1 MVRQVNHAST
11 AEHVELA
18 GELVRLMETRIVD
31 PLEILF
37 ESDDQVRP
45 IRKRLRIEAEVWAAQ
60 LLGPDDK
67 LAVRTAAR
75 LIAAVFPGDE
85 PFDPPQAW
93 WRSAFGQAVAR
104 RAGHPGAAAVPYVT
118 AAAML
123 GITRQGVHDLVKRA
137 KLERHP
143 DGGVTTESVRARL
156 NQPKEQ
162 RVPSGHH
169 HH

>member
-1 MVRQVNHAST
+1 MNHAST
-11 AEHVELA
+11 AAHVELA
-18 GELVRLMETRIVD
+18 GELLRLVETRVVD
-31 PLEILF
+31 PLEILL

-45 IRKRLRIEAEVWAAQ
+45 IRERLRTEAEVWAAQ
-60 LLGPDDK
+60 LLGPDDA
-67 LAVRTAAR
+67 LAVRTSAR
-75 LIAAVFPGDE
+75 LIAAAFPGDG
-85 PFDPPQAW
+85 PFDPPEAW

-104 RAGHPGAAAVPYVT
+104 RVGHPGAVAVSYAT

-137 KLERHP
+137 KLVRHP

-162 RVPSGHH
+162 RAPSGHH
-169 HH
+169 PR